1 MPYYTYSL
9 TLVGSNTR
17 AAQSTEGQ
25 RLTKIDR
32 ENEVAPPPKVDM
44 SVGKAIA
51 KARAEKTPPLKQ
63 SDLAQKI
70 NEKPSVINGMHF
82 LLMTIADDRL

>member
-1 MPYYTYSL
+1 
-9 TLVGSNTR
+9 
-17 AAQSTEGQ
+17 
-25 RLTKIDR
+25 
-32 ENEVAPPPKVDM
+32 M

-82 LLMTIADDRL
+82 ISLTIADDRL